1 MHSLKPK
8 GSLGSQSLE
17 PLKAT
22 PKNSPRKS
30 SGRNLLLPQYSQ
42 VSLLIEGQNKVEAV
56 RVFLMLHHVN
66 QATTDLYI
74 PIVPNIH
81 IKSIREIRRNAL
93 QSCFPFCSDFCGEKK
108 NNKSYKAQQFH
119 SRYTLCN
126 KVASFFLIF
135 LNAPQRATS
144 ETENSLME
152 FV

>member
-1 MHSLKPK
+1 MKTSTKFFFNSKLQCIIQGPGLQAVHSLKPK

-66 QATTDLYI
+66 QTTTDLYI

-108 NNKSYKAQQFH
+108 IIRVIKLN
-119 SRYTLCN
+119 
-126 KVASFFLIF
+126 SFTAGI
-135 LNAPQRATS
+135 PS
-144 ETENSLME
+144 
-152 FV
+152 VIK